1 MSSPSHSPDP
11 HSPHQRA
18 RPGAADTT
26 ALPGLA
32 TEQPNPRSADLDRM
46 SPLEI
51 AQVMNAEDAAV
62 AGAVAAELPR
72 IAAAIEAIA
81 ARLRA
86 GGRLIYAGAGTS
98 GRLGALDALECPPT
112 FGIAP
117 DQVVACVAGGAL
129 AQDTVAAEEAEDDE
143 EAGRADLARVGVGPG
158 DAVVAITA
166 SGRTPYAL
174 GAAAQAREQGALTIG
189 IACTVAPPLAT
200 LSDILIAPL
209 VGPEVIAGS
218 TRLKAGTV
226 QKMVLN
232 MLSTGAM
239 VLLGKTYGNLMVD
252 VRATNDKLRARAAS
266 IVVRATGLDREEAET
281 LLAECG
287 GEARVA
293 IVAANAGISPEQARA
308 RLAAAGGQV
317 RAALEG
323 ELRES
328 TTEETEGTEDGKGPD
343 AGASRGRSVV
353 ASPASPP
360 DLAP

>member
-1 MSSPSHSPDP
+1 MSHPAQPPRTPSRRVSAED
-11 HSPHQRA
+11 
-18 RPGAADTT
+18 AA
-26 ALPGLA
+26 ALPALA
-32 TEQPNPRSADLDRM
+32 TEQTNPRTAALDRM

-51 AQVMNAEDAAV
+51 ARAMNAEDAAV
-62 AGAVAAELPR
+62 AGAVAAALPH

-81 ARLRA
+81 ARLRE

-117 DQVVACVAGGAL
+117 DRVVACVAGGGL
-129 AQDTVAAEEAEDDE
+129 ATESVATEEAEDDE
-143 EAGRADLARVGVGPG
+143 EAGRADLARVGAGPG

-174 GAAAQAREQGALTIG
+174 GAAAQAREQGALVIG
-189 IACTVAPPLAT
+189 LACTQDPPLAT
-200 LSDILIAPL
+200 LCDILITPL
-209 VGPEVIAGS
+209 VGPEAIAGS
-218 TRLKAGTV
+218 TRLKAGTA

-252 VRATNDKLRARAAS
+252 VRATNDKLRARAIS
-266 IVVRATGLDREEAET
+266 IVARAAGLEREAAAA
-281 LLAECG
+281 LLEDCG

-293 IVAANAGISPEQARA
+293 IVAARAGVSPEQARS

-317 RAALEG
+317 REALEQV
-323 ELRES
+323 
-328 TTEETEGTEDGKGPD
+328 P
-343 AGASRGRSVV
+343 
-353 ASPASPP
+353 
-360 DLAP
+360 